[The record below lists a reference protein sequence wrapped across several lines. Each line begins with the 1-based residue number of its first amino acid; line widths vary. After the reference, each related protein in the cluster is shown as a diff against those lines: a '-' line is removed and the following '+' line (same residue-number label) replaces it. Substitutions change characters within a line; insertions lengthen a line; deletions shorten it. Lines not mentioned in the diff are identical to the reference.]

1 MDAACHKLQPCSRN
15 QVMMQLLRSEYAEQT
30 EGSLPIHVKSNCHC
44 GFSLFRCASCEWETL
59 TRQALAQGLCCR
71 PKPLVCGV
79 KDAEP

>member
-15 QVMMQLLRSEYAEQT
+15 QVMMQLLRSEYVDQT
-30 EGSLPIHVKSNCHC
+30 EGSQ
-44 GFSLFRCASCEWETL
+44 TL

-79 KDAEP
+79 KDAVENHSTEPVTKGCRRS